1 MNTKDLINHLTEDI
15 IKLYD
20 IKIPLTDIDAVVE
33 KLGGKVVNTPELQ
46 HKMENCYVKKH
57 KDAFVILMDDRVKNS
72 PNRTMLIAR
81 ELGYLFLFM
90 GYQTNRKLW
99 NEWTDDTVYKRNYAF
114 RTEDVKKEWMAY
126 DFALA
131 LMMPEDEYRKIANQY
146 SEGNQIKTRKIAEIA
161 EYFHVYLT
169 AACHR
174 GEKLGIIQSVI

>member
-1 MNTKDLINHLTEDI
+1 MDTKALINHLTEDI

-20 IKIPLTDIDAVVE
+20 IKIPIKDIDDIVE
-33 KLGGKVVNTPELQ
+33 KLGGKVVNTPELH

-57 KDAFVILMDDRVKNS
+57 KDAFVILVDDRVKNS
-72 PNRTMLIAR
+72 PDRTMLIAR

-99 NEWTDDTVYKRNYAF
+99 NEWPDDTVYKRNYAF
-114 RTEDVKKEWMAY
+114 RAEDIKKEWMAY
-126 DFALA
+126 DFALS
-131 LMMPEDEYRKIANQY
+131 LIMPEDEYRKITDQY
-146 SEGNQIKTRKIAEIA
+146 TNENKIETRKIA
-161 EYFHVYLT
+161 EYFHVDLA

>member
-20 IKIPLTDIDAVVE
+20 IKIPIKDIDAVVE
-33 KLGGKVVNTPELQ
+33 KLGGKVVNTSEL
-46 HKMENCYVKKH
+46 HNKIENCYIKKH
-57 KDAFVILMDDRVKNS
+57 GDSFVVLVDDRMKAS
-72 PNRTMLIAR
+72 TDRTLLIAR
-81 ELGYLFLFM
+81 EIGNLFLFM

-99 NEWTDDTVYKRNYAF
+99 NEWPDDTVYKRNYAF

-146 SEGNQIKTRKIAEIA
+146 SEGNQIKTRKIAE
-161 EYFHVYLT
+161 YFHVDLT

>member
-1 MNTKDLINHLTEDI
+1 MDTKDLINHLTEDI

-20 IKIPLTDIDAVVE
+20 IKIPIKDIDAIVE
-33 KLGGKVVNTPELQ
+33 KLGGKVVNTPELH

-57 KDAFVILMDDRVKNS
+57 KDAFVILVDDRVKNS

-99 NEWTDDTVYKRNYAF
+99 NESTDDTVYKRNYAF

-146 SEGNQIKTRKIAEIA
+146 SEGNQIKTRKIAE
-161 EYFHVYLT
+161 YFHVNLT
-169 AACHR
+169 AAYHR
-174 GEKLGIIQSVI
+174 GKKLGTIQSVI